1 MAMTSDASH
10 GLTFRTATRA
20 DLDRVLEIH
29 LPSFPDERTIE
40 ERTRNFTA
48 NRFGGIEHLVV
59 AQRAGEIVAQ
69 AYLFPLEAWFGG
81 RSVRMGAIASLGVAP
96 EVRGQGVGTAMLHHL
111 HMASDVRGDALT
123 MLYAFRQRFY
133 ARLGYGTTSSR
144 RRLVIDPSSIPASW
158 RGLAR
163 GRVRRARGE
172 DQDAMRSAYV
182 RSAAHTSGCLTRSD
196 TLWNRLLARERRQFF
211 VADRPATDGAGRV
224 AGYVAFELVQT
235 EEHAATKLVVDEVV
249 ADDDATRLA
258 LLGALAALR
267 DQVVAIELEV
277 DEDDPLERALLDS
290 DGRRHGTQHVEHD
303 LGTIVGGP
311 MVRIE
316 DVPRAIEARGYAA
329 EGSLDL
335 VVHAGEG
342 ETSGAG
348 EEIAVSVRVA
358 GGRAQVSAAR
368 GAAAAVRTTRAGLAS
383 ILFGAL
389 RPSDAVRLGLA
400 DADARTLARA
410 DAVFAMSPVA
420 PMDAF

>member
-1 MAMTSDASH
+1 MTPDAS
-10 GLTFRTATRA
+10 LDLRFRTATKG

-48 NRFGGIEHLVV
+48 NRFGGLDDLVV
-59 AQRAGEIVAQ
+59 AEQSGEIVAQ

-81 RSVRMGAIASLGVAP
+81 RAVRMGAIASLGVAP
-96 EVRGQGVGTAMLHHL
+96 EVRGRGVGTALLHHL
-111 HMASDVRGDALT
+111 HVASDVRGDAVT

-144 RRLVIDPSSIPASW
+144 RRLVIDPSSTPASW

-163 GRVRRARGE
+163 SRVRRARGGDKE
-172 DQDAMRSAYV
+172 AMRSAYE
-182 RSAAHTSGCLTRSD
+182 RSAARASGWLTRTD
-196 TLWNRLLARERRQFF
+196 VLWDRRLARERRHFF
-211 VADRPATDGAGRV
+211 VAGGAGSDAAGGV
-224 AGYVAFELVQT
+224 TGYVAFELVQS
-235 EEHAATKLVVDEVV
+235 EAHAATRLLVDELV
-249 ADDDATRLA
+249 ADDDVTRLA

-277 DEDDPLERALLDS
+277 DDHDPLERALVDS
-290 DGRRHGTQHVEHD
+290 DGRRHGTNSVEHD
-303 LGTIVGGP
+303 LGTVVGGP

-316 DVPRAIEARGYAA
+316 DIPRAIEARGYAA
-329 EGSLDL
+329 DGALDL

-342 ETSGAG
+342 ETNGAG

-358 GGRAQVSAAR
+358 GGRAEVSAAR
-368 GAAAAVRTTRAGLAS
+368 GAAVALRTTRAGLAS
-383 ILFGAL
+383 ILYGAL

-400 DADARTLARA
+400 DADARTVARA

-420 PMDAF
+420 PIDAF